1 MEKICGTCDHRPVCM
16 YEDFVDF
23 LRKRGD
29 ELITG
34 TQWRGDKPE
43 DPRGITLEIRCKY
56 FRLFDPNKEAE
67 NLYEQTV
74 KGIKDYSLFDGM
86 EVTQIGAK

>member
-1 MEKICGTCDHRPVCM
+1 MEKICGKCDHRPVCM

-29 ELITG
+29 ELVTG
-34 TQWRGDKPE
+34 TQWIEAKPE

-56 FRLFDPNKEAE
+56 FQGHLFGLADANKEVK
-67 NLYEQTV
+67 NLYEND
-74 KGIKDYSLFDGM
+74 I
-86 EVTQIGAK
+86 